1 MKKKWILGILVVVL
15 GLAVIAGYLI
25 LTAPEIGE
33 KSDYNVVNDFPMGT
47 LKMVELSQKEKT
59 ITVEYA
65 YTGETSMRYGTYHQ
79 FEIWQEDGWYRLI
92 PKANN
97 LTYPDI
103 AYIVS
108 NKAPQQ
114 KTYGWAGLGRLQK
127 GRYRFVQEVWQEWDK
142 EGVGRNYALAV
153 EFEIK

>member
-1 MKKKWILGILVVVL
+1 MKKKWILGVLVVVAA
-15 GLAVIAGYLI
+15 LAVITGYLI
-25 LTAPEIGE
+25 FTAPEIGE
-33 KSDYNVVNDFPMGT
+33 KSAYNVVNDFSKGS
-47 LKMVELSQKEKT
+47 LKMVELSQQEKK

-65 YTGETSMRYGTYHQ
+65 YTGESSMGYGAYHQ
-79 FEIWQEDGWYRLI
+79 FEIWKEDGWYVLM
-92 PKANN
+92 PKDKNRC
-97 LTYPDI
+97 YPDI

-108 NKAPQQ
+108 NKAPPQ